1 MPKQRKDPNKPKG
14 VKSAYIFFVEK
25 QRAEHEKNGEQI
37 SFAELSKKCGVLWAD
52 MDDEDK
58 APFVKHSEKDRKRYQ
73 NEMKDYVPQQNS
85 DSDSDDDGGQQKK
98 KKKKVKD
105 PNAPKRPISAYF
117 FFAADKRPEIRAKY
131 PGCTVTEVASKIG
144 AKWRDLD
151 DEDKQPYEEQAAKDK
166 DRYLRECTA
175 YNKRK

>member
-73 NEMKDYVPQQNS
+73 NEMKDYVPPQDS
-85 DSDSDDDGGQQKK
+85 GSDSDDDGGQQKK

-105 PNAPKRPISAYF
+105 PNAPKRPITAYF
-117 FFAADKRPEIRAKY
+117 FFAADKRPEIRAQHPEY
-131 PGCTVTEVASKIG
+131 TITEVASQIG
-144 AKWRDLD
+144 QKWRCLD
-151 DEDKQPYEEQAAKDK
+151 DEDKQPYEEKAAKDK
-166 DRYLRECTA
+166 DRYLRELTA
-175 YNKRK
+175 YNKGK